1 MCPRMI
7 LLEHDAKAIMAERG
21 IRAPRGVLVRA
32 PADLPAGLSP
42 PFMVKAQVPVGGRGK
57 AGGVVEVADTTA
69 LAHAIASIIGATIKG
84 HRVRECLV
92 EEVATGHECF
102 IGFALDEASGKVGVL
117 LSASGGVDVE
127 VEARR
132 HVMAERVDFD
142 PAACR
147 EAAMRIAMRA
157 PEPMRAAFSDIA
169 PRLAAMFFALDAVL
183 LETNPLFVRPD
194 GSWVAG
200 DAKLCVDD
208 NALVRQPGLAALIRN
223 RADAYPETAGKLAN
237 GFDFA
242 VLDADGD
249 VGLVTTGAGLTMQ
262 LIDELTARGCRPF
275 NFCDIRTGEF
285 RGSPARLIRVFEA
298 LVASPSIKTILI
310 NFFAGITHL
319 GEVARLVVAALEAV
333 PRLAVPI
340 TVRLIGNGY
349 DEAVAAL
356 GAMPAPLA
364 VEPDLERALD
374 RVVAAA
380 GRKRA

>member
-1 MCPRMI
+1 MI
-7 LLEHDAKAIMAERG
+7 LLEHDAKALMAERG
-21 IRAPRGVLVRA
+21 IRVPRGVLVRA
-32 PADLPAGLSP
+32 PGDVPFGLVP
-42 PFMVKAQVPVGGRGK
+42 PLMVKAQVPVGGRGK
-57 AGGVVEVADTTA
+57 AGGVVEAADTTA
-69 LAHAIASIIGATIKG
+69 LAPAIRNILGATIKG
-84 HRVRECLV
+84 HRVRECRV

-127 VEARR
+127 ADAHR

-147 EAAMRIAMRA
+147 EAAMRLAALA

-169 PRLAAMFFALDAVL
+169 PRLAAMFFSLDAVL
-183 LETNPLFVRPD
+183 LEINPLFVRPD
-194 GSWVAG
+194 GSWIAG
-200 DAKLCVDD
+200 DAKLCLDD
-208 NALVRQPGLAALIRN
+208 NALARQPGLAALIRN

-242 VLDADGD
+242 ILDADGE

-285 RGSPARLIRVFEA
+285 RGNPARLIHVFETLA
-298 LVASPSIKTILI
+298 ASPSVKAILI

-319 GEVARLVVAALEAV
+319 GEVARLLAAALEAV
-333 PRLAVPI
+333 PHLKVPI
-340 TVRLIGNGY
+340 TARLIGNGY
-349 DEAVAAL
+349 DEVVAAL

-374 RVVAAA
+374 RIVAAA
-380 GRKRA
+380 GRRRA